1 MEHMSITE
9 LVEVSHRYG
18 RNPDYVLGGG
28 GNTSWKSADT
38 LFVKAS
44 GTSLGTIDESGF
56 VALSLQEVRDILG
69 QTFPDDSAARE
80 AQVLSAL
87 MGARRPGQ
95 TMRPSVETILHALFP
110 FSYVVHTHPA
120 IVNGLLCSMDAEQSV
135 YRLFGEDVLWV
146 PYTTPG
152 YILSKTLFDC
162 FADRVKQGRPFPS
175 IVFLQNHGIFVA
187 ADTIKKIDSQYA
199 MVFDRIRHNIAR
211 DPDFSTQ
218 TYSTQNLAIPEGK
231 ANAAKDTVA
240 ALGDAIASAEAT
252 HIESPVA
259 PIENPVVEFETNAE
273 ILRLGD
279 SEASFAPLMGA
290 FSPDHIVYAGARP
303 LFVSL
308 STLSDT
314 AIDSGEASGPA
325 TISGLSGISG
335 LSAASMKKRLDAH
348 LDTYI
353 KKEGVRPRIVVIEK
367 VGAFAIG
374 KNAKAAHLA
383 MCLFK
388 DAVKVATYSQNFG
401 GPHFM
406 AQCDVDFIK
415 KWEVEQ
421 YRSSVSA

>member
-1 MEHMSITE
+1 MEHMSIAE

-18 RNPDYVLGGG
+18 GNPDYVLGGG

-56 VALSLQEVRDILG
+56 VALRLKEVRDILG
-69 QTFPDDSAARE
+69 QTFPDDSASRE

-87 MGARRPGQ
+87 MDARLSGQ

-120 IVNGLLCSMDAEQSV
+120 LVNGLLCSVDAEQSV

-152 YILSKTLFDC
+152 YILSKTLFDY
-162 FADRVKQGRPFPS
+162 FTGRVKQGRPFPS

-187 ADTIKKIDSQYA
+187 ADTIEKIDSQYS
-199 MVFDRIRHNIAR
+199 MVFDRIRRNIAR
-211 DPDFSTQ
+211 DPDFSSQSFAT
-218 TYSTQNLAIPEGK
+218 SGEK
-231 ANAAKDTVA
+231 ATPAKDVVA
-240 ALGDAIASAEAT
+240 GLGRAIASAEAA
-252 HIESPVA
+252 H
-259 PIENPVVEFETNAE
+259 IENPVVEFETNVE
-273 ILRLGD
+273 IQRFAD

-308 STLSDT
+308 STLGDT
-314 AIDSGEASGPA
+314 VAN
-325 TISGLSGISG
+325 SG
-335 LSAASMKKRLDAH
+335 LSATSEKKCLDGYLDA
-348 LDTYI
+348 YME
-353 KKEGVRPRIVVIEK
+353 KEGVCPRIVVVEK
-367 VGAFAIG
+367 IGAFAIG

-383 MCLFK
+383 MCLFM
-388 DAVKVATYSQNFG
+388 DAVKVATYSQSFG

-406 AQCDVDFIK
+406 VQRDVDFIK